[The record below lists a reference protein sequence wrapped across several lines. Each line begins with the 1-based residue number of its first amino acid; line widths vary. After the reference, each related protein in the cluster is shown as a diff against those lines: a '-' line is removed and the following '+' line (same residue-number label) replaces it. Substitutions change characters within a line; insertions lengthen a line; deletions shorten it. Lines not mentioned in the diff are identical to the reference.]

1 MAILSIQEAWKA
13 LATNFK
19 KIYHMS
25 VTTSE
30 RTLIL
35 QTNLVGLN
43 ILFYQSRDLPS
54 FLRAYFQ
61 FPKQSF
67 NCEDCEIS
75 ALLATHPRAPAFSDR
90 TCLARRG
97 HTEHVSE

>member
-1 MAILSIQEAWKA
+1 
-13 LATNFK
+13 
-19 KIYHMS
+19 MS

-43 ILFYQSRDLPS
+43 VLFYQSRDSPS

-67 NCEDCEIS
+67 SCEGCEMS
-75 ALLATHPRAPAFSDR
+75 APAFSDR

-97 HTEHVSE
+97 HTEHVTE

>member
-67 NCEDCEIS
+67 SCEGCEMS
-75 ALLATHPRAPAFSDR
+75 APAFSDR